1 MIVHRSVVVGGG
13 VGLDTIVAVPS
24 LLDVVSHLNEIPAGD
39 GFSPG
44 PTIYA
49 TRPWTLNAD
58 AVVLRGDDD
67 PEGGT
72 TESGHQYLLEV
83 DLALDAIAVWSDWR
97 GGRTPTPEEAALAV
111 IHYAEHDAYQPLM

>member
-1 MIVHRSVVVGGG
+1 M
-13 VGLDTIVAVPS
+13 PS
-24 LLDVVSHLNEIPAGD
+24 LLEVVTYLNDIPAGD

-49 TRPWTLNAD
+49 TKPWTLRAD

-72 TESGHQYLLEV
+72 TESGHHYLLEV
-83 DLALDAIAVWSDWR
+83 DLALEVIEVWSNWR
-97 GGRTPTPEEAALAV
+97 SGTTPTPEEATLAV
-111 IHYAEHDAYQPLM
+111 IYYAEHDAYQPLA